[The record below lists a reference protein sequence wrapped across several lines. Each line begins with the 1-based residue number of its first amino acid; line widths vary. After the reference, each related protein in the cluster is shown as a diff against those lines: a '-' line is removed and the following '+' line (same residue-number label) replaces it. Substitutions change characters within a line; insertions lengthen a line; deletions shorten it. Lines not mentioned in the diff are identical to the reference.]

1 MICHVCDEN
10 KTDFTCHDC
19 GEPVCEDCCVVPTYH
34 NQLEYALCTV
44 CGDERENRRASE
56 WERENKIQDAITA
69 KKKAIQD
76 KRHAT
81 YWNPKNV
88 VKRRVA
94 KAERERLKAEQS
106 RDRIAQAFKI
116 VGDMFRG
123 K

>member
-1 MICHVCDEN
+1 MICHVCEEN
-10 KTDFTCHDC
+10 KTDFTCHIC

-34 NQLEYALCTV
+34 NQLDYALCTV
-44 CGDERENRRASE
+44 CEEGNQARRMVDYEKEAT
-56 WERENKIQDAITA
+56 IQESIAT

-81 YWNPKNV
+81 YWKPENV
-88 VKRRVA
+88 EKRRVA
-94 KAERERLKAEQS
+94 KAERKRLQAEQAMQ
-106 RDRIAQAFKI
+106 RLEQAFKI